1 MKFTFFSFVMAVIWS
16 GVLFSIIALLQK
28 NARTIRY
35 LSIKMI
41 FAVYIV
47 SIFRFLFPVEFP
59 FTVIV
64 GDRELYAPIYRA
76 LCLDTY
82 SIGSWEFSLVHV
94 VVVCWLIG
102 SIIHIY
108 RFYRRYRNFWRQA
121 LLSDR
126 PDETQQQQ
134 LDRVWEQ
141 LSSQK
146 QCQKRFLVRYT
157 NLADVPMGFGVRRPI
172 ILLPKAE
179 YTDTEMYYI
188 LLHECSH
195 FSKRD
200 SLIKI
205 AMEFLCDIFWWNVS
219 AGVVRESMD
228 EMLEIRCDT
237 VVMEKAG
244 YEQKRDYLDTLK
256 NSLYRMKELQDS
268 RKSLTA
274 TSLLTTDKKKQLS
287 KRFALIAGPP
297 KELTGIRKAVSWVAF
312 TVVMG
317 GTLLLS
323 YSFIWQPAYDTPRTE
338 IMTDNTKVIYESTPD
353 NTWLLVDEE
362 NCYYITGQFNGSRTE
377 ISFEN
382 AQRMIEEGFR
392 VENID

>member
-287 KRFALIAGPP
+287 KRFALIADPP
-297 KELTGIRKAVSWVAF
+297 KELTGIRKA
-312 TVVMG
+312 
-317 GTLLLS
+317 
-323 YSFIWQPAYDTPRTE
+323 
-338 IMTDNTKVIYESTPD
+338 
-353 NTWLLVDEE
+353 
-362 NCYYITGQFNGSRTE
+362 
-377 ISFEN
+377 
-382 AQRMIEEGFR
+382 
-392 VENID
+392 

>member
-94 VVVCWLIG
+94 VVACWLIG

-146 QCQKRFLVRYT
+146 QCQKRFSVRYT

-287 KRFALIAGPP
+287 KRFALIADPP

>member
-94 VVVCWLIG
+94 VVACWLIG

-287 KRFALIAGPP
+287 KRFALIADPP

>member
-94 VVVCWLIG
+94 VVACWLIG

-126 PDETQQQQ
+126 PDETQKQQ

-287 KRFALIAGPP
+287 KRFALIADPP

>member
-28 NARTIRY
+28 NVRTIRY

-94 VVVCWLIG
+94 VVAFWLIG

-287 KRFALIAGPP
+287 KRFALIADPP

-323 YSFIWQPAYDTPRTE
+323 YSFIWQPAYDTPRSE
-338 IMTDNTKVIYESTPD
+338 IDRKSV
-353 NTWLLVDEE
+353 V
-362 NCYYITGQFNGSRTE
+362 
-377 ISFEN
+377 
-382 AQRMIEEGFR
+382 
-392 VENID
+392 

>member
-94 VVVCWLIG
+94 VVACWLIG

-126 PDETQQQQ
+126 PDETQKQQ

-146 QCQKRFLVRYT
+146 QCQKRFSVRYT

-172 ILLPKAE
+172 ILLPKTE

-287 KRFALIAGPP
+287 KRFALIADPP

>member
-287 KRFALIAGPP
+287 KCFALIADPP

>member
-126 PDETQQQQ
+126 PDETQKQQ

-146 QCQKRFLVRYT
+146 QCQKRFSVRYT

-287 KRFALIAGPP
+287 KRFALIADPP

>member
-205 AMEFLCDIFWWNVS
+205 AMEFLCDIFLWNVS

-287 KRFALIAGPP
+287 KRFALIADPP

>member
-126 PDETQQQQ
+126 QDETQQQQ

-287 KRFALIAGPP
+287 KRFALIADPP

>member
-146 QCQKRFLVRYT
+146 QCQKRFSVRYT

-287 KRFALIAGPP
+287 KRFALIADPP

>member
-47 SIFRFLFPVEFP
+47 CIFRFMFPVEFP

-244 YEQKRDYLDTLK
+244 YEEKKDYLGTLK
-256 NSLYRMKELQDS
+256 SSLYRMKELQDS

-274 TSLLTTDKKKQLS
+274 TSLLTADKKKQLS
-287 KRFALIAGPP
+287 KRFALIADPP

>member
-94 VVVCWLIG
+94 VVACWLIG

-126 PDETQQQQ
+126 PDETQKQQ

-146 QCQKRFLVRYT
+146 QCQKRFSVRYT

-244 YEQKRDYLDTLK
+244 YEEKKDYLGTLK
-256 NSLYRMKELQDS
+256 SSLYRMKELQDS

-274 TSLLTTDKKKQLS
+274 TSLLTADKKKQLS
-287 KRFALIAGPP
+287 KRFALIADPP

-317 GTLLLS
+317 STLLLS
-323 YSFIWQPAYDTPRTE
+323 YSFIWQPAYDTPRSE
-338 IMTDNTKVIYESTPD
+338 IITDSKSVIYEMTPN
-353 NTWLLVDEE
+353 NTFILTDSDGRYYLVSENEE
-362 NCYYITGQFNGSRTE
+362 DMNE
-377 ISFEN
+377 ISKKYV
-382 AQRMIEEGFR
+382 QKMIKDGFSVR
-392 VENID
+392 NID

>member
-126 PDETQQQQ
+126 PDETQKQQ

-287 KRFALIAGPP
+287 KRFALIADPP

>member
-126 PDETQQQQ
+126 LDETQQQQ

-287 KRFALIAGPP
+287 KRFALIADPP

>member
-41 FAVYIV
+41 LAVYIV

-94 VVVCWLIG
+94 VVACWLIG

-287 KRFALIAGPP
+287 KRFALIADPP

>member
-228 EMLEIRCDT
+228 EMLEIRCDN

-287 KRFALIAGPP
+287 KRFALIADPP

>member
-146 QCQKRFLVRYT
+146 QCQNRFLVRYT

-287 KRFALIAGPP
+287 KRFALIADPP

-353 NTWLLVDEE
+353 NTWLVVDEE

>member
-287 KRFALIAGPP
+287 KRFALIADPP

>member
-35 LSIKMI
+35 LSVKMI

-64 GDRELYAPIYRA
+64 GDREVYAPIYRA

-82 SIGSWEFSLVHV
+82 SIGAWEFSLVHV
-94 VVVCWLIG
+94 VVACWLIG

-108 RFYRRYRNFWRQA
+108 KFCRRYRIFWRQA

-126 PDETQQQQ
+126 PDETQKQQ

-146 QCQKRFLVRYT
+146 QCQKRFAVRYT
-157 NLADVPMGFGVRRPI
+157 DLADVPMGFGVRRPI

-179 YTDTEMYYI
+179 YTDTELYYI

-200 SLIKI
+200 SLIKV

-237 VVMEKAG
+237 VVMEDAG
-244 YEQKRDYLDTLK
+244 YEEKKDYLDTLK

-287 KRFALIAGPP
+287 KRFALIADPP

-317 GTLLLS
+317 ITLLLS
-323 YSFIWQPAYDTPRTE
+323 YSFIWQPAYDTPRSE
-338 IMTDNTKVIYESTPD
+338 IITDSKSTIYESTSN
-353 NTWLLVDEE
+353 NTWILVDKAG
-362 NCYYITGQFNGSRTE
+362 NYYVTDNIYKDVTE
-377 ISFEN
+377 ISDEI
-382 AQRMIEEGFR
+382 AQRMIEDGFR

>member
-287 KRFALIAGPP
+287 KRFALIADPP

-377 ISFEN
+377 NSFEN

>member
-59 FTVIV
+59 FTIIV

-146 QCQKRFLVRYT
+146 QCQKRFSVRYT

-287 KRFALIAGPP
+287 KRFALIADPP